1 MASSDFALESSGF
14 RVLCRLF
21 MACLAGLVAMSVAPV
36 AGAAVRPAD
45 GGAFETKPSPGE
57 GYLTSHQGPRSRFA
71 DADRNPRG
79 RQIDEEGDL
88 LIIAFDP
95 WIPNL
100 EPLAAHKNS
109 IGINTTIVGVSAIG
123 SDPETIRNYIQSV
136 YETSDLAFVLL
147 VGDVDHVPT
156 FYTMDGPSDP
166 SYAKVAGG
174 DDYPDILV
182 GRFSAGMAAHVD
194 TQVLRTIE
202 YEANCATEQEW
213 FWRGAGIGSDP
224 AALDAIRDALLAH
237 GYTDVDRLYDPDVT
251 PGMIASALNDGRGII
266 NYIGHASSTLWTTG
280 PFSVDDVYTLANDN
294 MLPFIFSSASAN
306 GRFDTDECLAEA
318 WLRAQHGSAP
328 TGAIAAFM
336 ASGNLYYMEAQTA
349 HDEFIDLYVGG
360 TYRTFGGLCFGATSR
375 LIAEYGDSGVQVFDI
390 WTLFGDP
397 SLCVVGTVPRPTSSD
412 FDGDGDV
419 DLYDACVFQ
428 LCFGESPVTCNC
440 ATFDFDHNQAIDL
453 GDYAEL
459 YGGLSGPQ
467 P

>member
-1 MASSDFALESSGF
+1 MGSL
-14 RVLCRLF
+14 V
-21 MACLAGLVAMSVAPV
+21 GLVATLVAP
-36 AGAAVRPAD
+36 AAIAAVLPAYEP
-45 GGAFETKPSPGE
+45 AFEREPSPSE
-57 GYLTSHQGPRSRFA
+57 DNLTSHQAHRSRFA
-71 DADRNPRG
+71 DADRNPGG
-79 RQIDEEGDL
+79 RQIDEDGDL

-95 WIPNL
+95 WIPNV
-100 EPLAAHKNS
+100 EPLAVHKS
-109 IGINTTIVGVSAIG
+109 SVGINTTIVGVSAIG
-123 SDPETIRNYIQSV
+123 SDPETIRSYIQSV

-156 FYTMDGPSDP
+156 FYAMDGPSDP

-182 GRFSAGMAAHVD
+182 GRFSASTAAHVD
-194 TQVLRTIE
+194 TQVLRTID

-224 AALDAIRDALLAH
+224 AALDAVRDALLTH

-251 PGMIASALNDGRGII
+251 PAMIAAALNDGRGII
-266 NYIGHASSTLWTTG
+266 NYIGHASSALWMTG
-280 PFSVDDVYTLANDN
+280 PFSVDDVHTLANDN
-294 MLPFIFSSASAN
+294 TLPFIFSSASAN
-306 GRFDTDECLAEA
+306 GRFDMDECLAEA

-349 HDEFIDLYVGG
+349 HEEFIDLYVGG

-375 LIAEYGDSGVQVFDI
+375 LMDEYGDSGVRIFDI

-397 SLCVVGTVPRPTSSD
+397 SLCVVGTVPQPTSSD
-412 FDGDGDV
+412 FDDDGDV

-428 LCFGESPVTCNC
+428 SCFGNSPVPCNC
-440 ATFDFDHNQAIDL
+440 ATFDFDHNQAIEL
-453 GDYAEL
+453 SDYAEF
-459 YGGLSGPQ
+459 YGGLTGPQ